1 MEERESQRRE
11 RQLKMTLDNAVELGH
26 ISSGQAQRVQE
37 LINEGQLDLATE
49 ETTQLGL
56 TLASEEA
63 MQTERIESEEGMFA
77 NEMEFQRA
85 IATGEIDGMPT
96 LDAMVTK
103 AELANMLSARQAEG
117 IGQMLA
123 LANAIPNEETRAKV
137 MASIAR
143 PLQGYMETGG
153 GYTELKL
160 AFKDLLNVDPEEYG
174 L

>member
-1 MEERESQRRE
+1 M
-11 RQLKMTLDNAVELGH
+11 
-26 ISSGQAQRVQE
+26 
-37 LINEGQLDLATE
+37 
-49 ETTQLGL
+49 
-56 TLASEEA
+56 
-63 MQTERIESEEGMFA
+63 
-77 NEMEFQRA
+77 
-85 IATGEIDGMPT
+85 
-96 LDAMVTK
+96 
-103 AELANMLSARQAEG
+103 EG